1 MKTLEENAGMTQ
13 AVSQTPRDARE
24 MRRASP
30 RRRRVAR
37 WAAWVGVALL
47 VVLVAVGTAAEYA
60 LHHAEPMLRE
70 RVIATL
76 EDKFDSPVE
85 LDALHVSLLRGLE
98 VSGDGLRV
106 EYLGGLNKVRVED
119 LPPTLSV
126 RHFAFHT
133 GVLGLFERTMHV
145 STVRVEGM
153 SLNIPPKPDRGPL
166 VPHRQH
172 KPGGKSIVV
181 DTVVCSDMMLTIQT
195 NKAGKLP
202 LVFDI
207 RNVTLHDVGGHMA
220 FPFDAWLVN
229 AKPIGDIHSTGHFGP
244 WQGDDPRE
252 TPVDG
257 SYSFNNAD
265 LGTIKGILGT
275 LSSTGR
281 YSGTLGKIGVTGKTE
296 TPDFALDVSEHPVS
310 LHTEFNATVDGTSG
324 DTILN
329 AVHAT
334 LLHTVLEVNG
344 KVVRASDEESR
355 TQGTDGRGVGGQG
368 AQGHFIDINVVSDQA
383 RVEDVLRLGAKTD
396 PPIMQGA
403 MTLKARIEIPP
414 GHVSVTQKMGIRGT
428 FTLRGVSFS
437 NAKWQETLD
446 KLSMRAQ
453 GHPKQA
459 NPEDAQ
465 AVTSQMSGRF
475 TLAHVEVHVPE
486 LEYQMPGAQVHL
498 TGTYALDG
506 ETFEFEGTVRTQ
518 ATASQMLTGWKSV
531 VAKPFDPLF
540 KRDGAGLEIP
550 VKISGTKSAP
560 KLGVEF
566 DKLFAR
572 HEGQG
577 AQEPAQQKPAQH
589 P

>member
-1 MKTLEENAGMTQ
+1 MGA
-13 AVSQTPRDARE
+13 AV
-24 MRRASP
+24 
-30 RRRRVAR
+30 
-37 WAAWVGVALL
+37 
-47 VVLVAVGTAAEYA
+47 EYA

-119 LPPTLSV
+119 VPPTLSV
-126 RHFAFHT
+126 RHFAFHS
-133 GVLGLFERTMHV
+133 GVLGLFEPTMHV
-145 STVRVEGM
+145 STVKVEGM
-153 SLNIPPKPDRGPL
+153 ELNIPPKPDRGPL

-172 KPGGKSIVV
+172 KQGGKSIVV
-181 DTVVCSDMMLTIQT
+181 DTVVCSDLTLTTQT
-195 NKAGKLP
+195 NKPGKLP
-202 LVFDI
+202 LVFQI
-207 RNVTLHDVGGHMA
+207 RDVTMHDVGGHAA
-220 FPFDAWLVN
+220 FPFEANLVN
-229 AKPIGDIHSTGHFGP
+229 AKPVGEIHSTGHFGP
-244 WQGDDPRE
+244 WHDDSPRD

-257 SYSFNNAD
+257 SYSFSNAD
-265 LGTIKGILGT
+265 LGTIKGISGT

-281 YSGTLGKIGVTGKTE
+281 YSGTLGEIGVTGTTE
-296 TPDFALDVSEHPVS
+296 TPDFALDLSEHPVG

-329 AVHAT
+329 SVHAT
-334 LLHTVLEVNG
+334 LLYTVLQVDG
-344 KVVRASDEESR
+344 KVVRASDAE
-355 TQGTDGRGVGGQG
+355 GAATDPD
-368 AQGHFIDINVVSDQA
+368 AISGHLIDINVTSDQA
-383 RVEDVLRLGAKTD
+383 RVEDVLRLGAKTS
-396 PPIMQGA
+396 PPLMDGA
-403 MTLKARIEIPP
+403 LTLKARIEIPP
-414 GHVSVTQKMGIRGT
+414 AHVSVTQKMRIQGT

-437 NAKWQETLD
+437 NPKWQETLD

-453 GHPKQA
+453 GRPKEA

-475 TLAHVEVHVPE
+475 ELAHAEVHVPE
-486 LEYQMPGAQVHL
+486 LDYRMLGAQVRL
-498 TGTYALDG
+498 AGTYGLDG

-540 KRDGAGLEIP
+540 KRNGAGLEIP

-560 KLGVEF
+560 KFGLEF

-572 HEGQG
+572 HEGRGQ
-577 AQEPAQQKPAQH
+577 QRQAQQSGSQQR
-589 P
+589 